1 MQKRTQVSPRK
12 KSTSAAFKR
21 KPCKTSKSRKKGAK
35 KGTTGMFGAMIG
47 RFQRLFQHNGEM
59 ASWVIWVSVSLVGI
73 VYLFAAYYFF
83 FRPYLQ
89 RIDLADEYYARPYV
103 HGIDISHH
111 QGDIDWARLR
121 VAYHRGKPITFVFM
135 KATEGGNFV
144 DENFRYN
151 FKSARE
157 RGFVCG
163 AYHFFLPDVSAEVQA
178 RNFISQVTL
187 QSGDLPPVLDVEVS
201 GKMGTD
207 SLRQGVLTWLSI
219 VEKHYGVA
227 PIIYTSYKFWT
238 DYLEDSS
245 IRSYPFWIAHYYVD
259 ELEYTG
265 SWKFWQ
271 HTDRGRIDGIRGHVD
286 LNVFNGDIEEL
297 MRLTV
302 R

>member
-1 MQKRTQVSPRK
+1 MEKNSR
-12 KSTSAAFKR
+12 
-21 KPCKTSKSRKKGAK
+21 KSRKNISSTAKGAK
-35 KGTTGMFGAMIG
+35 TRKVPASRRKKAGKQKKWSLDSVFKRI
-47 RFQRLFQHNGEM
+47 RSLFYRDGET
-59 ASWVIWVSVSLVGI
+59 ATWVIWLTVSLVGI
-73 VYLFAAYYFF
+73 VYLFAVYYFF
-83 FRPYLQ
+83 FSPYIQ
-89 RIDLADEYYARPYV
+89 RSNLPDEYYAHSYV
-103 HGIDISHH
+103 HGIDVSHH
-111 QGDIDWARLR
+111 QGDINWHKLK
-121 VAYHRGKPITFVFM
+121 VAYHRGRPITFVFM
-135 KATEGGNFV
+135 KATEGKNFV
-144 DENFRYN
+144 DEKFKDN

-157 RGFVCG
+157 RGFICG
-163 AYHFFLPDVSAEVQA
+163 AYHFFLPDVEAEVQA

-201 GKMGTD
+201 GKVGTD

-227 PIIYTSYKFWT
+227 PIIYASYKFWT
-238 DYLEDSS
+238 DYLEDSAV
-245 IRSYPFWIAHYYVD
+245 RSYPFWIAHYYVD

-297 MRLTV
+297 MRLTI